1 LSALERIDQK
11 ETMSGEAREKN
22 GRRRNRFAWW

>member
-11 ETMSGEAREKN
+11 ETMSGEVGEKN
-22 GRRRNRFAWW
+22 GRRNRFAWW